1 MKKIIL
7 YTIITILILF
17 FLVIGYFLYVLFGNT
32 VINLNNITDIEK
44 QNIIN
49 LMNLDDLDCEISLEK
64 MEIPNT
70 YKDIYYKIYFE
81 LSEDKNM
88 DNIKS
93 DSDIYTNFVKL
104 DNDKYSC
111 TISNMGKNIELLE
124 EIRKTYEK

>member
-1 MKKIIL
+1 
-7 YTIITILILF
+7 
-17 FLVIGYFLYVLFGNT
+17 
-32 VINLNNITDIEK
+32 
-44 QNIIN
+44 
-49 LMNLDDLDCEISLEK
+49 MNLDDLDCEIRQKK

-70 YKDIYYKIYFE
+70 YKDIYYKIYFK
-81 LSEDKNM
+81 LSEDENI

-104 DNDKYSC
+104 DNDNYSC

>member
-7 YTIITILILF
+7 YTIIIILILF

-32 VINLNNITDIEK
+32 FINLNNITDIEK
-44 QNIIN
+44 QSIIS

-70 YKDIYYKIYFE
+70 YKDIYYKIYFK

-104 DNDKYSC
+104 DNDNYSC

>member
-7 YTIITILILF
+7 CTVLAILILF
-17 FLVIGYFLYVLFGNT
+17 VLIIGYFLYNAFGNT
-32 VINLNNITDIEK
+32 VISLNNITDVEK

-49 LMNLDDLDCEISLEK
+49 LMNLDDLDCEINLEK
-64 MEIPNT
+64 IEIPNT
-70 YKDIYYKIYFE
+70 YKDIYYKIYFK
-81 LSEDKNM
+81 LSEDKNI

-104 DNDKYSC
+104 DNHKYSC

-124 EIRKTYEK
+124 EIRNTYEK

>member
-32 VINLNNITDIEK
+32 VISLNNITDIEK
-44 QNIIN
+44 QSIIN

-70 YKDIYYKIYFE
+70 YKDIYYKIYFK
-81 LSEDKNM
+81 LSEDENM
-88 DNIKS
+88 DIIKS

-104 DNDKYSC
+104 DNDNYSC

>member
-7 YTIITILILF
+7 YTIIIILILF

-32 VINLNNITDIEK
+32 FINLNNITDIEK
-44 QNIIN
+44 QSIIS

-70 YKDIYYKIYFE
+70 YKDIYYKIYFK